1 MSDRLHSSEPAHVG
15 HSRCQP
21 DTRTSNPVLR
31 GRTAIAKASNCCA
44 NSNSV
49 FSPFNAA
56 KATFALNAA
65 VWFLR
70 SGTQT
75 TLPTSPHPRRRQ
87 RRTNYK
93 HQCATLTIQPV
104 QKIGQSTCLLTLPI
118 RLSFHARRAPHE
130 KSRLYTTLS
139 LDALCSGR
147 CLLPSYGSICG
158 ERQALEPIFS
168 ICGSYMPWFSPRRC
182 LG

>member
-70 SGTQT
+70 GRLLIILSSFR
-75 TLPTSPHPRRRQ
+75 TSYGQIRRDPHHLSLCSVFPSHLYLRQ
-87 RRTNYK
+87 RTVIKR
-93 HQCATLTIQPV
+93 
-104 QKIGQSTCLLTLPI
+104 
-118 RLSFHARRAPHE
+118 
-130 KSRLYTTLS
+130 
-139 LDALCSGR
+139 
-147 CLLPSYGSICG
+147 
-158 ERQALEPIFS
+158 
-168 ICGSYMPWFSPRRC
+168 
-182 LG
+182 